1 MSNSSKLI
9 CRTVSEAGSI
19 EALYVYD
26 AYGNTIEQYNYTYDA
41 VGRRISC
48 VYLGSAFVRPDQ
60 ITYSYNARS
69 ELTNAYAKVDT
80 DYHYGYVYDDIGNRK
95 IAIERGTH
103 IFYMANN
110 LNQYSLIN
118 DFVPKF
124 DDDGN
129 QLLIRSSTGVWFV
142 KYNGENRPSQ
152 WTRVSDNY
160 TLTMSFDM
168 MGRQVENNGV
178 RSVYDGYLRIVN
190 CYGAGGAAYVVWD
203 PSEGIDTRS
212 VVSSEH
218 SSVFLHMLDGV
229 KNVSEIFGS
238 ENKCLSHYVYAPF
251 GAIIHNDS
259 LLNSS
264 NKWRYS
270 CESFDDCIGVYYYNF
285 RHYSTEDGRW
295 FSRDPLVEPDIK
307 NIYSFVA
314 NNVINNT
321 DFLGLDVV
329 DDYMERLK
337 DNAAI
342 ISQMNC
348 DFLLAC
354 DYAAS
359 NNQKFNARSV
369 CIRIQREL
377 KKLFPNKGISILK
390 DYTAGGLKKAIDDA
404 KCLCG
409 IVYVGHVGIRSGD
422 KPTRLIF
429 NERSSL
435 VSEYYD
441 SDKEVERIPIA
452 DIDSAKFSNVVCRQF
467 LVAVAASVLGIIH
480 MIYGILLGVNRLKHI
495 IKRTTRLRRH
505 LQKELGLQ
513 YLAQIERLIF
523 VMDK

>member
-1 MSNSSKLI
+1 
-9 CRTVSEAGSI
+9 
-19 EALYVYD
+19 
-26 AYGNTIEQYNYTYDA
+26 
-41 VGRRISC
+41 
-48 VYLGSAFVRPDQ
+48 
-60 ITYSYNARS
+60 
-69 ELTNAYAKVDT
+69 
-80 DYHYGYVYDDIGNRK
+80 
-95 IAIERGTH
+95 
-103 IFYMANN
+103 
-110 LNQYSLIN
+110 
-118 DFVPKF
+118 
-124 DDDGN
+124 
-129 QLLIRSSTGVWFV
+129 
-142 KYNGENRPSQ
+142 
-152 WTRVSDNY
+152 
-160 TLTMSFDM
+160 
-168 MGRQVENNGV
+168 
-178 RSVYDGYLRIVN
+178 
-190 CYGAGGAAYVVWD
+190 
-203 PSEGIDTRS
+203 
-212 VVSSEH
+212 
-218 SSVFLHMLDGV
+218 
-229 KNVSEIFGS
+229 
-238 ENKCLSHYVYAPF
+238 VYAPF
-251 GAIIHNDS
+251 GAIIHDDS

-354 DYAAS
+354 DYVAS
-359 NNQKFNARSV
+359 NNQKYNARSV
-369 CIRIQREL
+369 CIRIQRDL

-422 KPTRLIF
+422 NPTRLIF

-435 VSEYYD
+435 VSDYRD

-452 DIDSAKFSNVVCRQF
+452 DIDSAKFSKCSMSAIFGCRSGLSAGYYTYDIWYSPGCQPIKTYHKTHDSF
-467 LVAVAASVLGIIH
+467 AEAFA
-480 MIYGILLGVNRLKHI
+480 
-495 IKRTTRLRRH
+495 KRTRSTVFGTDR
-505 LQKELGLQ
+505 KVNFCNG
-513 YLAQIERLIF
+513 QITSSLIPPKLYEF
-523 VMDK
+523 NGE